1 MHFGFFKQFA
11 KISLLSV
18 AGGATFYQ
26 ISGGSRG
33 FKIVYNSF
41 TPTTTWD
48 SNWDHRAPRVLK
60 ENSAALQENEVNS
73 KIENNTPKAIRNIL
87 LIRHG
92 QYIYKDTDKER
103 KLTELG
109 RGQAT
114 FTGKRLSE
122 LAIPIDSVV
131 VSTMTRAQETA
142 NLILKQLPKGA
153 SIKRD
158 DCKMLEEGAVMKP
171 SKSISFKF

>member
-1 MHFGFFKQFA
+1 MHALKNFA

-26 ISGGSRG
+26 ISGGNRG
-33 FKIVYNSF
+33 FKVVHNSF
-41 TPTTTWD
+41 MPTTTWD
-48 SNWDHRAPRVLK
+48 SNWDFRAEK
-60 ENSAALQENEVNS
+60 ENEANL
-73 KIENNTPKAIRNIL
+73 KIEKNTPKAIRHIL

-92 QYIYKDTDKER
+92 QYVYKNTDIER
-103 KLTELG
+103 KLTEIG
-109 RGQAT
+109 REQAT
-114 FTGKRLSE
+114 FTGKRLNE
-122 LAIPIDSVV
+122 LAIPIDDVI

-158 DCKMLEEGAVMKP
+158 DCKMLEEGAVCMP
-171 SKSISFKF
+171 SKSLLFQIN

>member
-1 MHFGFFKQFA
+1 MHALKNFA

-26 ISGGSRG
+26 ISGGNRG
-33 FKIVYNSF
+33 FKVVHNSF
-41 TPTTTWD
+41 MPTTTWD
-48 SNWDHRAPRVLK
+48 NNWDFRADK
-60 ENSAALQENEVNS
+60 ENEANL
-73 KIENNTPKAIRNIL
+73 KIEKNTPKAIRHIL

-92 QYIYKDTDKER
+92 QYVYKNTDIER
-103 KLTELG
+103 KLTEIG
-109 RGQAT
+109 REQAT
-114 FTGKRLSE
+114 FTGKRLNE
-122 LAIPIDSVV
+122 LAIPIDDVI

-158 DCKMLEEGAVMKP
+158 DCKMLEEGAVCMP
-171 SKSISFKF
+171 SKSLLFQIN

>member
-1 MHFGFFKQFA
+1 MHALKKFA

-26 ISGGSRG
+26 ISGGNRG
-33 FKIVYNSF
+33 FKVVHNSF
-41 TPTTTWD
+41 MPTTTWD
-48 SNWDHRAPRVLK
+48 SNWDFRAEK
-60 ENSAALQENEVNS
+60 ENEANL
-73 KIENNTPKAIRNIL
+73 KIEKNTPKAIRHIL

-92 QYIYKDTDKER
+92 QYVYKNTDIER
-103 KLTELG
+103 KLTEIG
-109 RGQAT
+109 REQAT
-114 FTGKRLSE
+114 FTGKRLNE
-122 LAIPIDSVV
+122 LAIPIDDVI

-158 DCKMLEEGAVMKP
+158 DCKMLEEGAVCMP
-171 SKSISFKF
+171 RKSLLFQIN

>member
-1 MHFGFFKQFA
+1 MHALKKFA

-26 ISGGSRG
+26 ISGGNRG
-33 FKIVYNSF
+33 FKVVHNSF
-41 TPTTTWD
+41 MPTTTWD
-48 SNWDHRAPRVLK
+48 NNWDFRAAPKVLK
-60 ENSAALQENEVNS
+60 ENLSAEKENEANL
-73 KIENNTPKAIRNIL
+73 KIEKNTPKAIRHIL

-92 QYIYKDTDKER
+92 QYVYKNTDIER
-103 KLTELG
+103 KLTEIG
-109 RGQAT
+109 REQAT
-114 FTGKRLSE
+114 FTGKRLNE
-122 LAIPIDSVV
+122 LAIPIDDVI

-158 DCKMLEEGAVMKP
+158 DCKMLEEGAVCMP
-171 SKSISFKF
+171 SKSLSFSN